1 MDLGYSFYF
10 TGHTDAVFLAY
21 AFAHQRTLNKTHTA
35 GRFQQIYLSSTKI
48 MNVIYQLQNSYNK
61 LLAFF

>member
-1 MDLGYSFYF
+1 MLFFNLSI
-10 TGHTDAVFLAY
+10 
-21 AFAHQRTLNKTHTA
+21 AHQRTLNKTHTA